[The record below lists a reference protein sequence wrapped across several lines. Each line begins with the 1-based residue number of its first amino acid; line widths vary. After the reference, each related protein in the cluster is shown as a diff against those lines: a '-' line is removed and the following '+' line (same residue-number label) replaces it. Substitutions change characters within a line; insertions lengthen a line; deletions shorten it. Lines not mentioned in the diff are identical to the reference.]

1 MDDWK
6 KSSETL
12 LPEKEEFYVLN
23 MENITDS
30 DHNHANRISRDSEI
44 KNLGEHHDLYL
55 KRDTLLFADIF
66 ENFRKMF

>member
-1 MDDWK
+1 
-6 KSSETL
+6 
-12 LPEKEEFYVLN
+12 

-30 DHNHANRISRDSEI
+30 DHNHANRICRDSEI

-55 KRDTLLFADIF
+55 KRDTLFADIF